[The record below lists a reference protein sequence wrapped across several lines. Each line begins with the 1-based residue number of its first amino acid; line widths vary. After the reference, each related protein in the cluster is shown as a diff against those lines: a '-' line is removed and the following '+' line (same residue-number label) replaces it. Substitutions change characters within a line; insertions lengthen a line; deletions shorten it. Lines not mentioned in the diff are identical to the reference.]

1 MKDSLKIPMFVG
13 LTYLFAWSWWVPMAI
28 NGTMVKPGVGWPTHL
43 IGLMSPSL
51 AALIVTY
58 VFDKSTGIIHLLNR
72 AKKVV
77 VNKFSVTII
86 AITAICAFAPVILL
100 DSVDLKDLSRYSGAP
115 EAGLLAIIVVLVL
128 NGYGEEL
135 GWRGFLA
142 HELLKKHSLIKTS
155 TIIWAIWMPWHLPLF
170 WVVQSYTKMGIF
182 GFIGWAVTIYFGSV
196 FLTWFYR
203 YNRESVLVVVIWHVT
218 YNYAVATDA
227 AVGLTAS
234 IISAGVIFLA
244 ILAIRSDRAAGL

>member
-1 MKDSLKIPMFVG
+1 MNNSLKLPVFVAI
-13 LTYLFAWSWWVPMAI
+13 TYLIAWSWWVPMAI
-28 NGTMVKPGVGWPTHL
+28 SGTIVKPGVGWPTHL
-43 IGLMSPSL
+43 IGLMSPSI

-58 VFDKSTGIIHLLNR
+58 IFDERAGVINLLNR

-77 VNKFSVTII
+77 VTKFSVTIV
-86 AITAICAFAPVILL
+86 AITAICAFAPVLLL
-100 DSVDLKDLSRYSGAP
+100 DSVDLKDLGRYSGAP
-115 EAGLLAIIVVLVL
+115 EAGFFAIIVVLVL

-142 HELLKKHSLIKTS
+142 HELLQKNSLIKTS
-155 TIIWAIWMPWHLPLF
+155 TIIWALWMPWHLPLF
-170 WVVQSYTKMGIF
+170 WVVKSYTQMGIF
-182 GFIGWAVTIYFGSV
+182 GFLGWAVTIYFGSV

-203 YNRESVLVVVIWHVT
+203 YNRESVLVVVIWHVS

-234 IISAGVIFLA
+234 IVSAGVIFLA
-244 ILAIRSDRAAGL
+244 IWAVRSDKASGL